1 VDFINLQYGDCA
13 AERQLV
19 QEKFGVTIHHWDD
32 VDLKNDLEDVAALSK
47 VVDLAV
53 GPASAPGM
61 FSMAVGTPTWWLLPI
76 RPWWSFGRTD
86 VPPFFPKGRLMI
98 GHVDDPWTELMPRL
112 AADLKRFTGA

>member
-1 VDFINLQYGDCA
+1 
-13 AERQLV
+13 
-19 QEKFGVTIHHWDD
+19 
-32 VDLKNDLEDVAALSK
+32 
-47 VVDLAV
+47 
-53 GPASAPGM
+53 
-61 FSMAVGTPTWWLLPI
+61 MAVGTPTWWLLPI